1 MGSVKKGLL
10 IGSILVIVYAFLW
23 FTEPVEKTVTN
34 AIIYSLLTVLTC
46 YLVTSYIRRMEK
58 DGEPG

>member
-1 MGSVKKGLL
+1 L